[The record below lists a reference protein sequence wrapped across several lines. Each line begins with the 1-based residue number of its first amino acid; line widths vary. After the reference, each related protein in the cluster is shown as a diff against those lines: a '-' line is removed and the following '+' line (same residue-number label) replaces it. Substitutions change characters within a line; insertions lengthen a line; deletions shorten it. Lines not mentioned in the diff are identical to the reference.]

1 MLTYS
6 SIAKLI
12 SMYAQITQVP
22 YLQDSASWYRMK
34 ILIQIVLARL
44 QISITILKVFS
55 SSVSLYSPSSEGSKF
70 ISINVYRLSAVIH
83 NPQIVKSKMLISR
96 YRYRG
101 IHMQSSVVKIL
112 YIKMI
117 QENANLTT
125 QANETVQDPYIV
137 FPILA
142 NLDLLLL
149 QLQEH

>member
-1 MLTYS
+1 MHRS
-6 SIAKLI
+6 
-12 SMYAQITQVP
+12 QVP

-34 ILIQIVLARL
+34 ILIQIVLAHL

-55 SSVSLYSPSSEGSKF
+55 SSVSLYSPSSEGPKF

-83 NPQIVKSKMLISR
+83 NPQIVKTKMLISR

-101 IHMQSSVVKIL
+101 IHMQSSVVKNT
-112 YIKMI
+112 KMI